1 MLEAGWTRATIYIN
15 WDWTTKLLADLYD
28 IDVRTVEKEQLIE
41 LVINWESS
49 STKLDKMILSDAGKE
64 FDNTSKV
71 GFGIDGDQETA
82 DKDFTAVR
90 GTLED
95 NKFTSGLQKEME
107 QLAEKA
113 GVLKAMLEK
122 IWS

>member
-1 MLEAGWTRATIYIN
+1 M
-15 WDWTTKLLADLYD
+15 
-28 IDVRTVEKEQLIE
+28 EQLVE
-41 LVINWESS
+41 LVTNWESS
-49 STKLDKMILSDAGKE
+49 SIKLDKMILSDAGKE

-95 NKFTSGLQKEME
+95 NKFTAGLQKEME

-113 GVLKAMLEK
+113 GKLRDMLGK
-122 IWS
+122 I

>member
-1 MLEAGWTRATIYIN
+1 MRNIE
-15 WDWTTKLLADLYD
+15 
-28 IDVRTVEKEQLIE
+28 VEQLIE
-41 LVINWESS
+41 LVTNWESS
-49 STKLDKMILSDAGKE
+49 SIKLDKMILSDAGKE

-71 GFGIDGDQETA
+71 GFGIDGNQETA

-122 IWS
+122 I

>member
-1 MLEAGWTRATIYIN
+1 MRNIE
-15 WDWTTKLLADLYD
+15 
-28 IDVRTVEKEQLIE
+28 VEQLIE
-41 LVINWESS
+41 LVTNWESS
-49 STKLDKMILSDAGKE
+49 SIKLDKMILSDAGKE

-71 GFGIDGDQETA
+71 GFGIDGNQETA

-95 NKFTSGLQKEME
+95 NKFTSGLHKEMD

-113 GVLKAMLEK
+113 SVLKAMLEK
-122 IWS
+122 I